1 MFNITNFIMSALIGM
16 IGNYPDFQV
25 RQYAL
30 NWYEKGK
37 LTEENLEVIETLIEL
52 ENEEVQAEDVL
63 QETETTEEL
72 TEEPTEDYTEYES
85 EYVEE
90 TEV

>member
-52 ENEEVQAEDVL
+52 ENEEVQAENVL

-72 TEEPTEDYTEYES
+72 TEEPTEDYTETDYVDES
-85 EYVEE
+85 EVE
-90 TEV
+90 